1 MALTFLLHDPISAEI
16 RTVDSQSD
24 LRILSQLWLIKI
36 WLHLTK
42 EVEAPVDSFKQI
54 TVFCKSKLRV
64 VTLFTREW
72 ERSIYEKKSSVG
84 PGVFYLLT
92 SLPKLQTFLETLL
105 DLSFPHISTVRHW
118 PCAGMIKWVQTI
130 RLCSTLS
137 PIQSLPQALQISQG
151 SITQNKPI
159 DTNLS
164 GIATDTWC

>member
-1 MALTFLLHDPISAEI
+1 MKKTWQIPRVFSPAVKKKPFKCATAMALTFLLHDPNSAEI

-42 EVEAPVDSFKQI
+42 EVEALVDSFKQI
-54 TVFCKSKLRV
+54 TVFCKSQLRV

-118 PCAGMIKWVQTI
+118 PWAGMIK
-130 RLCSTLS
+130 
-137 PIQSLPQALQISQG
+137 
-151 SITQNKPI
+151 
-159 DTNLS
+159 
-164 GIATDTWC
+164 

>member
-1 MALTFLLHDPISAEI
+1 MTNSESFFNSCEKKAFKCATAMALTFLLHDPISAAI

-54 TVFCKSKLRV
+54 TVFCNKSQLRV

-118 PCAGMIKWVQTI
+118 PCAGMIK
-130 RLCSTLS
+130 
-137 PIQSLPQALQISQG
+137 
-151 SITQNKPI
+151 
-159 DTNLS
+159 
-164 GIATDTWC
+164 